1 MEVKT
6 EDRVHP
12 HFIHL
17 TSHPFHLTSERQK
30 WICALFAVVIT
41 LILPVFSL
49 SHRPYHT
56 PLNTSVEI
64 SWHCLVLDRSPS
76 MVCCLSTRV
85 IHCTFKWLLG
95 GSPPLCPP
103 LRLQAFSS
111 PSNFQIQTCRF
122 SLGSTQT
129 LLQALP
135 WCNRQEL
142 PVPTSP
148 RCSSGWAFAAMPQ
161 GPLGSGRANCTL
173 MTSGMWRKCSCGN
186 TQGTSPRKP
195 AKWDMRVP
203 AV

>member
-142 PVPTSP
+142 PVCPHQPKLQLWLSICCHAP
-148 RCSSGWAFAAMPQ
+148 
-161 GPLGSGRANCTL
+161 
-173 MTSGMWRKCSCGN
+173 
-186 TQGTSPRKP
+186 GTFRLRES
-195 AKWDMRVP
+195 
-203 AV
+203 